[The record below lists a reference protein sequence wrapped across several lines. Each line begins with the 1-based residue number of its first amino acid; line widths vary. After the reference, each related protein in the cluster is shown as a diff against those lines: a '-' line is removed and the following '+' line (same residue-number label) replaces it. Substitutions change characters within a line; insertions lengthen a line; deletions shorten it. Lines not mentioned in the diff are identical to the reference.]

1 MDKQVELLGW
11 FAMPLFSRK
20 KDKGSKKD
28 KKEPPKE
35 EKTTENPAAGEDED
49 EDEAPTQED
58 LMGDQSWAKTS
69 EDDFTNEVEAM
80 FAMMKETMG
89 PAPTGP
95 EVKMGALG
103 DGQAGVDDVEAE
115 PEPEPEPKPRPVRVK
130 LTKEEKMAK
139 MKAMGE
145 KRKAEGAMADD
156 DADAQALARCEE
168 LFNKYD
174 ADGGG
179 TIDASELQ
187 ALCFDMGMTFED
199 EADKQLVLS
208 MLDTDGDG
216 EVSMDEFKVWWL
228 ANSETF
234 FVKEYSEN
242 VKAAIHFFKKFDD
255 DLSGEL
261 DQMEFVA
268 MCKEMGWNTR
278 DTAMSLVMLDTDGDG
293 MISFQEFLAWY
304 SDDGMTKNLMKVYNT
319 RHCDSLNLVE
329 FTALAKDWKLD
340 EATAAKVFK
349 KYDKDK
355 DGELNMEELKVVI
368 EKTKS

>member
-1 MDKQVELLGW
+1 
-11 FAMPLFSRK
+11 MPLFSRG
-20 KDKGSKKD
+20 KDKAKKAAAAPP
-28 KKEPPKE
+28 KKKKE
-35 EKTTENPAAGEDED
+35 EKPTENPAGGGGSDD

-58 LMGDQSWAKTS
+58 LMGDQSWAQTS

-80 FAMMKETMG
+80 FAAMKASMG
-89 PAPTGP
+89 PAPSGP
-95 EVKMGALG
+95 DVKMSALG
-103 DGQAGVDDVEAE
+103 EGKAGVDDVEPD
-115 PEPEPEPKPRPVRVK
+115 PEPEPEPKPRPQRVK

-145 KRKAEGAMADD
+145 KRKAEGAMEDD
-156 DADAQALARCEE
+156 DKEAQVLKRCEE
-168 LFNKYD
+168 LFHKYD

-187 ALCFDMGMTFED
+187 ALCFDLGMVFED

-228 ANSETF
+228 ENSETF
-234 FVKEYSEN
+234 FVKDYNDN
-242 VKAAIHFFKKFDD
+242 VKSAIHFFKKFDD
-255 DLSGEL
+255 DMSGEL

-268 MCKEMGWNTR
+268 MCKEMGWSTK

-304 SDDGMTKNLMKVYNT
+304 SDDGMSKNLIKVLNN
-319 RHCDSLNLVE
+319 RLFSL
-329 FTALAKDWKLD
+329 
-340 EATAAKVFK
+340 AAH
-349 KYDKDK
+349 
-355 DGELNMEELKVVI
+355 LTVI
-368 EKTKS
+368 L

>member
-1 MDKQVELLGW
+1 M
-11 FAMPLFSRK
+11 FAAM
-20 KDKGSKKD
+20 
-28 KKEPPKE
+28 
-35 EKTTENPAAGEDED
+35 
-49 EDEAPTQED
+49 
-58 LMGDQSWAKTS
+58 KTS
-69 EDDFTNEVEAM
+69 
-80 FAMMKETMG
+80 MG
-89 PAPTGP
+89 PPPAEGAD
-95 EVKMGALG
+95 VKIGGLG
-103 DGQAGVDDVEAE
+103 EGKAGVDDVEVE
-115 PEPEPEPKPRPVRVK
+115 PEPEPEPAPRPKRVK

-145 KRKAEGAMADD
+145 KRKADGAMEDD
-156 DADAQALARCEE
+156 DKDAQALKRCEE
-168 LFNKYD
+168 LFAKYD

-179 TIDASELQ
+179 TIDATELA

-228 ANSETF
+228 SNGHTF
-234 FVKEYSEN
+234 FVKEYNEN
-242 VKAAIHFFKKFDD
+242 VKSAIHFFKKFDD

-261 DQMEFVA
+261 DQMEFVG
-268 MCKEMGWNTR
+268 MCKEMGWSTH

-304 SDDGMTKNLMKVYNT
+304 SDDGMSKNLIKVYNRRGT
-319 RHCDSLNLVE
+319 ESLNLEE
-329 FTALAKDWKLD
+329 FTFLAKDWKLD
-340 EATAAKVFK
+340 APTAAKVFR